1 MPSPKSIIQF
11 YLKKKEEL
19 KLKAK
24 KLFALLFCAIMV
36 LSLAGCKGNDKLKET
51 DSPTDVTD
59 DGPKKKDTEVE
70 DEADEKNIDEP
81 VVEMKEASLDFEDGL
96 YGFAAVY
103 TAPSNADTSELSI
116 ADFNGSKA
124 LKVTNVNGKIPY
136 IAIDIASLVGD
147 KIADVRNITMDIST
161 EHPDGNFYATSG
173 KIIAYSGEDRIAT
186 EDPWSVY
193 LAKKNPNTAKV
204 ILGEGEEFVAGFQ
217 NMIILSLQTD
227 NALAEGIPNANIFID
242 NIRVMD
248 AAGNIIKADSTV
260 AFAEPKGFSDVDKTN
275 LLPVKNEV
283 ELWTNDSG
291 IAYAQGT
298 GMNTL
303 VQGGTIDPAIITEN
317 TVITIYY
324 ESEGDMWLVAQSWE
338 EGAPFSWQRVADL
351 GASIKNPSNTIAQ
364 VTYEQMVEYCQTDD
378 FVTYLSQLQCE
389 SDMDWSVTSVTIGE
403 RSGITSLKNE
413 VEIGA
418 GGSGDVYTQG
428 VDITTLANE
437 GPFDPAL
444 IQPGCVIN
452 IEYKSEGGM
461 WLVAQSWVDGA
472 PFSWQ
477 RVADEGKSLTDGSIC
492 QITYDQL
499 VEACGTDD
507 FVTYLSQLQCES
519 DMPWEVYRVSIGY
532 PSGIVSVKNEV
543 EIGALGSGDAYA
555 QGVDITTLANGGSFD
570 PALIQ
575 PGCVISIDYESEGM
589 MWLVAQSWVDGAPFS
604 WQRVADQ
611 GVAAD
616 SGKRAQVTYDQLV
629 DFCGTE
635 DFVTYLSQLQCESD
649 MPWEVNRVTLGY
661 PVN

>member
-1 MPSPKSIIQF
+1 
-11 YLKKKEEL
+11 
-19 KLKAK
+19 
-24 KLFALLFCAIMV
+24 MV
-36 LSLAGCKGNDKLKET
+36 LSLAGCKKADETKET
-51 DSPTDVTD
+51 DSPTGVTVD
-59 DGPKKKDTEVE
+59 DDKKEDTKVDDTTDQKDT
-70 DEADEKNIDEP
+70 DKP
-81 VVEMKEASLDFEDGL
+81 VVEVKEASLDFEDGL
-96 YGFAAVY
+96 FGFTASY
-103 TAPSNADTSELSI
+103 TSPSNADASELSI

-124 LKVTNVNGKIPY
+124 LKVTNMNGKIPY

-147 KIADVRNITMDIST
+147 KIADVRSITMDVGT
-161 EHPDGNFYATSG
+161 EHADGKFYATSG
-173 KIIAYSGEDRIAT
+173 KIVSYSGENRSES

-193 LAKKNPNTAKV
+193 LANKNPNTAKA
-204 ILGEGEEFVAGFQ
+204 ILGNGEEFVAGFQ
-217 NMIILSLQTD
+217 NMIILSLQVD
-227 NALAEGIPNANIFID
+227 NALAEGVPNANVYID

-248 AAGNIIKADSTV
+248 ESGNVIGADSTV
-260 AFAEPKGFSDVDKTN
+260 AFAEPPGFSDVDRTN
-275 LLPVKNEV
+275 LISVKNEL
-283 ELWTNDSG
+283 ELWSNDSD

-303 VQGGTIDPAIITEN
+303 AQGGSIDPALIKEN

-324 ESEGDMWLVAQSWE
+324 ESKGDIWLVAQSWE
-338 EGAPFSWQRVADL
+338 DGAPFSWQRVADL
-351 GASIKNPSNTIAQ
+351 GASIKNPSGTIAQ

-378 FVTYLSQLQCE
+378 FGAYLSQLQCE
-389 SDMDWSVTSVTIGE
+389 SDMDWTVSSVTIGE
-403 RSGITSLKNE
+403 RSGIVSLKNE
-413 VEIGA
+413 IEIGS
-418 GGSGDVYTQG
+418 GGSADAYAQSA
-428 VDITTLANE
+428 DMTTLAFE
-437 GPFDPAL
+437 GTLDPAL
-444 IQPGCVIN
+444 IQPGCIIN

-477 RVADEGKSLTDGSIC
+477 RIGFDGPEGKPADDGTRA

-519 DMPWEVYRVSIGY
+519 DMPWEVYRISIGY
-532 PSGIVSVKNEV
+532 PSGIVTVKNEV
-543 EIGALGSGDAYA
+543 EIGGIGSGDAYG
-555 QGVDITTLANGGSFD
+555 QGVDITTLAFEGPFD

-575 PGCVISIDYESEGM
+575 PGCVISIDYKSDGM

-616 SGKRAQVTYDQLV
+616 NGKRAQVTYDQLV
-629 DFCGTE
+629 KACGTD
-635 DFVTYLSQLQCESD
+635 DFITYLSQLQCESD